1 VEVSV
6 KRVLVWTAI
15 AAGVVFAVFMIKI
28 QWKDGVRFTDL
39 HPAMILAAI
48 RAANI
53 FESFGVP
60 AIVTSANDSEHMD
73 GSRHFTGK
81 ALDFRTKHLSGG
93 GAAFSVRDQLRV
105 ALGPS
110 FTVLLED
117 FGQANE
123 HLHVQYNG

>member
-1 VEVSV
+1 
-6 KRVLVWTAI
+6 
-15 AAGVVFAVFMIKI
+15 MKI
-28 QWKDGVRFTDL
+28 QWKDSVKFTDL

-48 RAANI
+48 RAAGI

-60 AIVTSANDSEHMD
+60 AIVTSANDSQHME
-73 GSRHFTGK
+73 GSKHFTGR
-81 ALDFRTKHLSGG
+81 ALDFRTKHLGGG
-93 GAAFSVRDQLRV
+93 GAAFSVRDQLAS

-117 FGQANE
+117 FAQANE

>member
-1 VEVSV
+1 M
-6 KRVLVWTAI
+6 R
-15 AAGVVFAVFMIKI
+15 I
-28 QWKDGVRFTDL
+28 QWKDSVRFTDL

-48 RAANI
+48 RASMI

-60 AIVTSANDSEHMD
+60 AVVTSGNDSQHME
-73 GSRHFTGK
+73 GSLHFAGR
-81 ALDFRTKHLSGG
+81 ALDFRTKHMSGG
-93 GAAFSVRDQLRV
+93 GSAFSVRDQLRV
-105 ALGPS
+105 ALGPT